1 MDKTF
6 KELISDIKCGR
17 IAPIGFTEEDLAK
30 VKLCIPEPIA
40 PPTKDFNLN
49 VPEEPSCVNAGVE
62 AAKKILIDQLKKQP
76 IVIEAGLVKGKI
88 EEALDHYEFILKYY
102 QKRVDFFTQSI
113 TVIEPFTAQ
122 HLYWTDEYNRLLANE
137 AKIIDTALNNNSVSS
152 AIKLALT
159 AIKNLGDSSIIS
171 IVLDSSKLSSVAG
184 NIVANVLS
192 NNQTFKKYVAARAL
206 RIEAGKNREIAKDGA
221 TKALT
226 QQIQNIPTLGSAI
239 SVQATIKTACSKFS
253 GQLIPNFGDSE
264 LTPVSGFAVP
274 ARTLS
279 FGVRLIDLNTTK
291 ATIPTIKADGS
302 SEQVERNLL
311 IRNNPLIKNKPFDNT
326 QGTYCES
333 IVSTTGGNTR
343 SNYENVPGALY
354 NKQPNGY
361 AGLYKKLANPIS
373 LLFTPAERG
382 LSVDPNQ
389 IDPLIKDIE
398 NAPVSIKEGQLT
410 LYVKSQAQYEN
421 FYNTL
426 KDTLPVKIQKER
438 EEVFP
443 AQIAQSIS
451 AIEGIA
457 SQEVADFFRKT
468 TDLPIRLVR
477 PTSYRAGQSTIFSQG
492 EFQYSTLDT
501 VVSGKLAYYI
511 KAADQVKDIINRC
524 RLDIANLEA
533 IIKENSMDADLLA
546 KKISDIPCFKEAAK
560 TKLTDPTCEAKTLA
574 KLGKDPLF
582 IRTLDGTDA
591 SLPDMNN
598 PCYWREF
605 TKSLNKVSILP
616 FPDLTSQLFRYYPIN
631 NIIPTPLGIIMIPI
645 PQRWI
650 NLFSLSTPLGTIVTF
665 LTIPVAIVGIPLPS
679 VYIFYFAPDGRKYL
693 LLAPN
698 IPLLYPTNSLKYGF
712 EVDDSPASQNPL
724 GINPADPYK
733 GQLVKGALSIPLT
746 ISANASKATRLAM
759 IAAKVALGEPIP
771 ITNAAG
777 LNIGTVDPVTYSQR
791 YLSMTEKM
799 LKGADFDPAKDF
811 EKQINEFR
819 RSISK
824 QFDRLGEMQIQAVS
838 DLKEK
843 TRRTRDEG
851 VRAAEG
857 ESNLKTK
864 REAKRA
870 ARGVDPVSLNEKI
883 NSVLSDFEKYI
894 DKIKLGTIKFPNDP
908 TKLNPKLPGAITGI
922 QPIVEQAAKGALVKD
937 KDSKD
942 FLAKLR
948 RVAAQIDVDA
958 LKSKKIFN
966 LTRSEEIAEFKDALK
981 EYANEAIA
989 YVTGEKSPVEQ
1000 VDPNL
1005 SQEEKAAIAKAAAL
1019 RKARVKQALAFT
1031 SLSLVAPKL
1040 KLFDPAAPCCS
1051 TDGDFELT
1059 AISPQ
1064 ILAIIAVFNSL
1075 FDAILDGLTV
1085 ESLRGLLGESLSNIS
1100 ITSISSLFD
1109 SILGSLPPLV
1119 LPEKP
1124 DLLAISQAVMIPIM
1138 TALHIPQ
1145 APNPLGIPFP
1155 VQVSIPLDAI
1165 VKPILKAAIAYLLE
1179 LILRLL
1185 SDAGSMLLSG
1195 AGSNST
1201 NDAQEIIN
1209 SIPCGD
1215 SQTATVTTTAS
1226 SNFVNITL
1234 PGGISIKLPKIPM
1247 IPLDIVSY
1255 FALLTSTDLVELI
1268 RGLVFAALDGILKPL
1283 RDIITPILSLT
1294 RTLKD
1299 LSFNIIEAANPFIL
1313 PLKLAIMAIQL
1324 QIPNSVKLR
1333 LASFDAIAA
1342 VKLAYLPVVRVAEP
1356 VLTEV
1361 NYLAAI
1367 AACAFGSRPGVQV
1380 ARIAASPFFNQDDL
1394 PPWER
1399 LTHKNPLFAIFLD
1412 EIAWRTSLMSTG
1424 SLIFK
1429 TKMPGLFPT
1438 SLVVNV
1444 IVDTGKHI
1452 G

>member
-17 IAPIGFTEEDLAK
+17 IAPIGFTEDDLAK

-49 VPEEPSCVNAGVE
+49 VPEEPSCVNEGVE
-62 AAKKILIDQLKKQP
+62 AAKKILVDQLKKQP

-113 TVIEPFTAQ
+113 TAIEPFTAQ
-122 HLYWTDEYNRLLANE
+122 HLYWTDEYNRLLAAEN
-137 AKIIDTALNNNSVSS
+137 KVIDDALTSS
-152 AIKLALT
+152 STNPAIKLALK
-159 AIKNLGDSSIIS
+159 AIKDLKDDLIS
-171 IVLDSSKLSSVAG
+171 KLALDLSKLSSITNTTIAT
-184 NIVANVLS
+184 ALS
-192 NNQTFKKYVAARAL
+192 NNPTFKKYVAARAL

-221 TKALT
+221 TKALS
-226 QQIQNIPTLGSAI
+226 QQIDKIPKLGLATEVFSTVSA
-239 SVQATIKTACSKFS
+239 ACSKFS
-253 GQLIPNFGDSE
+253 GQLIPSFTDLETNIPIGP
-264 LTPVSGFAVP
+264 TVP
-274 ARTLS
+274 ARTLV
-279 FGVRLIDLNTTK
+279 FGVRLIDLNSTK
-291 ATIPTIKADGS
+291 ATIPTIKSDGS
-302 SEQVERNLL
+302 AEQVEKNVP
-311 IRNNPLIKNKPFDNT
+311 IKNNPLLKHKPFDKT

-333 IVSTTGGNTR
+333 IGSSTDNKPKQ
-343 SNYENVPGALY
+343 NYDYVPGSLY
-354 NKQPNGY
+354 NAQPNGY
-361 AGLYKKLANPIS
+361 PGLYRKLANPIS
-373 LLFTPAERG
+373 LLFTPEERG

-389 IDPLIKDIE
+389 IDPLIKNVE
-398 NAPVSIKEGQLT
+398 NAPISIKEGQLT
-410 LYVKSQAQYEN
+410 LYVKSQLQYEN

-426 KDTLPVKIQKER
+426 NDTLPAKVKKER

-443 AQIAQSIS
+443 AQIAPSIS
-451 AIEGIA
+451 AIESIA
-457 SQEVADFFRKT
+457 TQEVADFFRKT
-468 TDLPIRLVR
+468 TDLPLKLAR
-477 PTSYRAGQSTIFSQG
+477 PTSYKAGQSDVFTQG
-492 EFQYSTLDT
+492 EFTYDKLNS

-511 KAADQVKDIINRC
+511 KAADEIKDLIKRC
-524 RLDIANLEA
+524 KLDIENLNL
-533 IIKENSMDADLLA
+533 IIKENSMDADLLS
-546 KKISDIPCFKEAAK
+546 KKISAIPCFKEAAK
-560 TKLTDPTCEAKTLA
+560 AKITDPGCEAKTLA

-591 SLPDMNN
+591 SLPDINN

-616 FPDLTSQLFRYYPIN
+616 FPDLTSLLFRYYPIN

-679 VYIFYFAPDGRKYL
+679 VYVFYFAPDGRKYL

-724 GINPADPYK
+724 GINPADPFK

-746 ISANASKATRLAM
+746 ITANSSKAARLAL

-771 ITNAAG
+771 LTNAAG
-777 LNIGTVDPVTYSQR
+777 LEIGTIDPSTYAQK
-791 YLSMTEKM
+791 YLSMTERI

-811 EKQINEFR
+811 EKQINEFK

-843 TRRTRDEG
+843 TRKTREDG
-851 VRAAEG
+851 VRSAEN
-857 ESNLKTK
+857 EDNLKKK
-864 REAKRA
+864 REAKKA
-870 ARGVDPVSLNEKI
+870 ARAVDPVSLNEKI

-894 DKIKLGTIKFPNDP
+894 DKIKLGTIKFPDDP

-922 QPIVEQAAKGALVKD
+922 QPIVAQATKGALGKD

-948 RVAAQIDVDA
+948 RTAAQIDVSN
-958 LKSKKIFN
+958 LKSKKVFN
-966 LTRSEEIAEFKDALK
+966 LTKAEEINEFKSALK

-989 YVTGEKSPVEQ
+989 YITGEKSPVEE

-1005 SQEEKAAIAKAAAL
+1005 SESQKAAIAKAAAL
-1019 RKARVKQALAFT
+1019 RKQRVKQALAFT

-1040 KLFDPAAPCCS
+1040 KLFDPSAPCCS
-1051 TDGDFELT
+1051 TDSAFEATVL
-1059 AISPQ
+1059 SPQ
-1064 ILAIIAVFNSL
+1064 ILAIIAVFNAL
-1075 FDAILDGLTV
+1075 FDAVLEGLTV
-1085 ESLRGLLGESLSNIS
+1085 DSLRSMLGDSLSNIS

-1109 SILGSLPPLV
+1109 SILASLPPLV

-1124 DLLAISQAVMIPIM
+1124 DLLAISQAVMIPIL

-1165 VKPILKAAIAYLLE
+1165 IKPILKAAIAYLLE
-1179 LILRLL
+1179 LILRML
-1185 SDAGSMLLSG
+1185 SDAGSMLMSN
-1195 AGSNST
+1195 AGNNST
-1201 NDAQEIIN
+1201 NSAQEIIN

-1215 SQTATVTTTAS
+1215 SQVATVTTTSS

-1234 PGGISIKLPKIPM
+1234 PGGIALKLPKIPM

-1268 RGLVFAALDGILKPL
+1268 KGLLFAALDGILKPL

-1294 RTLKD
+1294 RSLKD
-1299 LSFNIIEAANPFIL
+1299 LTFNIIEAANPFIL

-1333 LASFDAIAA
+1333 LASLDAIAA
-1342 VKLAYLPVVRVAEP
+1342 VKLAYLPVVKAAEP
-1356 VLTEV
+1356 VLKEV
-1361 NYLAAI
+1361 NYIAAI

-1429 TKMPGLFPT
+1429 TKMPGLYPT

-1444 IVDTGKHI
+1444 VVDTGKHI